1 MAKRPFRAE
10 DLYRLKAIGDMDLSP
25 DGRRVA
31 LVVTEADEEADR
43 QSSSIWVVNVD
54 GSTPPRRFTDGP
66 GDTSPRWSPDGK
78 RLAYIERVTRGSR

>member
-1 MAKRPFRAE
+1 MAKRTFRSE

-31 LVVTEADEEADR
+31 FVVTEVDEGGDR
-43 QSSSIWVVNVD
+43 QSSSIWVVDVD

-66 GDTSPRWSPDGK
+66 GDASPRWSPDGR
-78 RLAYIERVTRGSR
+78 RLAYIERGTRGSR